1 MDPSSARD
9 SIRLDSRTFSHH
21 LILRKVA
28 ELVGDAPRLHLTRR
42 EWLVELTRAK
52 LPAAWNALLG
62 ALRAEAGEAPW
73 ELVLVEDRHEEVNGV
88 AVREGAGG
96 RDVVRLQV
104 APKSVCAWCYG
115 DAERSKQVEARLE
128 RALETVARV
137 GQPDQVAVRFWH
149 QSAGEAVDQ
158 MRRVQCP
165 RFDEVAAN
173 YPSCQD
179 ALAWLMKLE
188 TPWEQGRL
196 IFWHGPPGTGKTWA
210 LRALLREWSH
220 VAAEVISDPDPFFAS
235 NAYLQQVL
243 LAEPPTLTWNGGR
256 AVRAEEKPRLFVLED
271 APQLL
276 LQESRATQGTRIANL
291 LSMTDGILGQG
302 LRAVFLITTNEKV
315 QRVDP
320 AIRRPGRCLQELEL
334 PNFTREQADEWLAA
348 KGASPPTGEP
358 GSEPSLAE
366 LYERL
371 HRGSGRPRAREERMG
386 FLRKEPK
393 ER

>member
-1 MDPSSARD
+1 MPAMDTSSARD
-9 SIRLDSRTFSHH
+9 SIRLDSRTFSHL

-28 ELVGDAPRLHLTRR
+28 ELVGDAARLHLTRR

-52 LPAAWNALLG
+52 LPAVWNALSA
-62 ALRAEAGEAPW
+62 ALKAAPGEAPW

-104 APKSVCAWCYG
+104 APKAVCAWCYG
-115 DAERSKQVEARLE
+115 DAERCAALVAKLE
-128 RALETVARV
+128 TALEAVARV

-149 QSAGEAVDQ
+149 QAGNDAVDQ

-165 RFDEVAAN
+165 RFEEVAAN
-173 YPSCQD
+173 YPACR
-179 ALAWLMKLE
+179 AELEWLIGLE
-188 TPWEQGRL
+188 TPWDHGRL

-220 VAAEVISDPDPFFAS
+220 VAAEVISDPDAFFAS

-334 PNFTREQADEWLAA
+334 PNFTREQATEWLAA
-348 KGASPPTGEP
+348 KQAEP
-358 GSEPSLAE
+358 VTVETGSEPSLAE

-371 HRGSGRPRAREERMG
+371 HRGQGRARPREERMG
-386 FLRKEPK
+386 FLRKE
-393 ER
+393 R